1 MLFEINILTVFTM
14 AVLGGL
20 GAYMSNQGIAVFHD
34 GIRPLFPQYTA
45 GAMDRQSLFSSSF
58 AISIG
63 LILGFGVPISIV
75 GGIMIANT
83 TMLVSDIVGIY
94 FPDDKRGKW
103 LATIM
108 GGLFAVLLLFGMKF
122 ILNLFALMPVD
133 FVEEFKTIGSIITK
147 SFSVFPAIAIGYQVG
162 IKTGGIVLILTI
174 IVRQIVLLFGSFSFN
189 SLYIE
194 LDPNTISM
202 LFGVMAMLF
211 IGLKDK
217 NVEKQSS
224 EEAFAAFSN
233 NIVKIKENIII
244 LAISGGIVALATN
257 LLIIGEGPASLLLT
271 ANGQYSEAALVALV
285 RTLGF
290 IPLVMTTS
298 IISGVYSPA
307 GTKAVHIPGLLLINT
322 GTFGLI
328 GSFVF
333 GALIMVLEILLL
345 DKIVKLMD
353 KLPGIKEMGDSGRSS
368 MSKVIDL
375 SLLIGSMLAANAIV
389 PTIGY
394 IWILGLYFLN
404 ENAKKSLSNTA
415 IGPIG
420 VILMGLSINI
430 LYLIGLFSI

>member
-1 MLFEINILTVFTM
+1 MLFEINIFTVFTM
-14 AVLGGL
+14 ALLGGI

-34 GIRPLFPQYTA
+34 GIRPLFPQYTT
-45 GAMDRQSLFSSSF
+45 GAMNRKSLFSSSF
-58 AISIG
+58 AISFG

-83 TMLVSDIVGIY
+83 IMLVSDIIGIY

-103 LATIM
+103 LATII
-108 GGLFAVLLLFGMKF
+108 GGIFAVFLLFGMKF
-122 ILNLFALMPVD
+122 ILDLLSVLPID
-133 FVEEFKTIGSIITK
+133 FVEKFKLVGSIIAN
-147 SFSVFPAIAIGYQVG
+147 SFSIFPAIVIGYQSGV
-162 IKTGGIVLILTI
+162 KTGGIVLILII
-174 IVRQIVLLFGSFSFN
+174 IVKQIVFLFGGFSFN

-211 IGLKDK
+211 IALRHN
-217 NVEKQSS
+217 NVEEQSS
-224 EEAFAAFSN
+224 QEAFAAFSN

-257 LLIIGEGPASLLLT
+257 LLIIAEGPASLILT
-271 ANGQYSEAALVALV
+271 ANGQYFEAALVAFV

-307 GTKAVHIPGLLLINT
+307 GTKAVHIPAILLINT
-322 GTFGLI
+322 GTIGLI
-328 GSFVF
+328 GSFVI

-345 DKIVKLMD
+345 DKIAKLMD

-375 SLLIGSMLAANAIV
+375 SLLIGSILAANAIA

-404 ENAKKSLSNTA
+404 ENARKSLSNTA

-420 VILMGLSINI
+420 VITIGLFINI
-430 LYLIGLFSI
+430 LYLLGLFSV

>member
-1 MLFEINILTVFTM
+1 MLFEINIFTVFTM
-14 AVLGGL
+14 ALLGGI

-34 GIRPLFPQYTA
+34 GIRPLFPQYTT
-45 GAMDRQSLFSSSF
+45 GAMDRKSLFSSSF
-58 AISIG
+58 AISFG

-83 TMLVSDIVGIY
+83 IMLVSDIIGIY

-103 LATIM
+103 LATII
-108 GGLFAVLLLFGMKF
+108 GGIFAVFLLFGMKF
-122 ILNLFALMPVD
+122 ILDLLSVLPID
-133 FVEEFKTIGSIITK
+133 FVEKFKLVGSIIAN
-147 SFSVFPAIAIGYQVG
+147 SFSIFPAIVIGYQSGV
-162 IKTGGIVLILTI
+162 KTGGIVLILII
-174 IVRQIVLLFGSFSFN
+174 IVKQIVFLFGGFSFN

-211 IGLKDK
+211 IALRHN
-217 NVEKQSS
+217 NVEEQSS
-224 EEAFAAFSN
+224 QEAFAAFSN

-257 LLIIGEGPASLLLT
+257 LLIIAEGPASLILT
-271 ANGQYSEAALVALV
+271 ANGQYFEAALVAFV

-307 GTKAVHIPGLLLINT
+307 GTKAVHIPAILLINT
-322 GTFGLI
+322 GTIGLI
-328 GSFVF
+328 GSFVI

-345 DKIVKLMD
+345 DKIAKLMD

-375 SLLIGSMLAANAIV
+375 SLLIGSILAANAIA

-404 ENAKKSLSNTA
+404 ENARKSLSNTA

-420 VILMGLSINI
+420 VITIGLFINI
-430 LYLIGLFSI
+430 LYLLGLFSV